1 MCGIAGFFGRPMAEG
16 DGRALLRKMVAAVNH
31 RGPDEQG
38 VCFNGGAGLGHAR
51 LSIIDLSCGQ
61 QPLSNEDGSIWVS
74 FNGEI
79 FNYVELAADLAA
91 RGHTFRTHSDTET
104 IVHQY
109 EENGDDCVDAFNGD
123 FAFALHD
130 RRRDRMLLARDRMG
144 VRPIYYAVKDGALV
158 YASEVKAILQYPGMR
173 AELDPIGLDQVFSL
187 WFPLAPRTV
196 FKGISELPPGH
207 ILVAER
213 DGPEGAVRVTTRP
226 YWRLTY
232 PKRGEATE
240 LSGRSEASI
249 AEELREL
256 LIDATR
262 LRLRADVP
270 VGAYLSGGL
279 DSSVTTALIK
289 NFTNAPLRTFSVAF
303 ETGEFDESE
312 YQREVVKALNTDHE
326 SVLCT
331 KADIGRMFPEVIRHG
346 ERPVVR
352 TAPAPMFQLAKLVRD
367 SGFKV
372 VMTGEGADEVFGGY
386 DIFKEAK
393 IRRFWAQQP
402 HSKWRPLLLKRLYPY
417 LSNIQGQ
424 SQAYLQA
431 FFKIGLDKAGSD
443 PLFSHL
449 PRFDVAARNKV
460 MFSEELRE
468 QIGDYDA
475 LDELRGQLP
484 AEFAS
489 WHPLNQSQFLEAG
502 YLLPGY
508 ILSAQG
514 DRVAMAHA
522 VEGRYPFLDHRV
534 VEFASKIPTRMKVKG
549 LREKHILREAVGRY
563 LPKTIA
569 KRVKQPYRS
578 PDSESFFGPG
588 APEYVEEMLSPR
600 AVARAGC
607 FNPAAVQKLV
617 QKCRAGG
624 AVGFKDNM
632 ALVSVLSTQLLDQQF
647 VRGGAAEAREQAV
660 PAGS

>member
-1 MCGIAGFFGRPMAEG
+1 MAEG
-16 DGRALLRKMVAAVNH
+16 DGRALLRRMVAAITH

-38 VCFNGGAGLGHAR
+38 LYFDRGAGLGHAR

-61 QPLSNEDGSIWVS
+61 QPLGNEDGSVWVS

-91 RGHTFRTHSDTET
+91 RGHVFKTHSDTET

-109 EENGDDCVDAFNGD
+109 EERGEACVDAFNGD
-123 FAFALHD
+123 FAFALLD
-130 RRRDRMLLARDRMG
+130 RRNDRLMLARDRMG
-144 VRPIYYAVKDGALV
+144 VRPVYYAVHDGVLV
-158 YASEVKAILQYPGMR
+158 FGSEVKAILQYPGIR
-173 AELDPIGLDQVFSL
+173 AELDPQALDQVFTL

-196 FKGISELPPGH
+196 FKGICELPPGH
-207 ILVAER
+207 VLVAER
-213 DGPEGAVRVTTRP
+213 GGAGGGGDVRITVRP
-226 YWRLTY
+226 YWQLTY
-232 PKRGEATE
+232 PERGDRGA
-240 LSGRSEASI
+240 LDGRDEASI

-262 LRLRADVP
+262 IRLRADVP

-289 NFTNAPLRTFSVAF
+289 LFTDARLRTFSVAF
-303 ETGEFDESE
+303 EAGEFDESE
-312 YQREVVKALNTDHE
+312 YQQQVVRALDTDHE

-331 KADIGRMFPEVIRHG
+331 RADIGRMFPEVIRHG
-346 ERPVVR
+346 ERPVLR
-352 TAPAPMFQLAKLVRD
+352 TAPAPMFQLAKLVRE

-393 IRRFWAQQP
+393 IRRFWSHQP
-402 HSKWRPLLLKRLYPY
+402 QSRWRPLLLKRLYPY
-417 LSNIQGQ
+417 LAGIQGQ

-431 FFKIGLDKAGSD
+431 FFKTGLDRAGD

-449 PRFDVAARNKV
+449 PRFDMASRNKV
-460 MFSEELRE
+460 MFSDELRRE
-468 QIGDYDA
+468 IGDYDA

-484 AEFAS
+484 AEFAR
-489 WHPLNQSQFLEAG
+489 WHPLSQSQYLEAG

-534 VEFASKIPTRMKVKG
+534 VAFASKIPPRMKIKG
-549 LREKHILREAVGRY
+549 LKEKHILRAAVGRY
-563 LPKTIA
+563 LPEAIA
-569 KRVKQPYRS
+569 KRVKQPYRA
-578 PDSESFFGPG
+578 PDSESFFGLG
-588 APEYVEEMLSPR
+588 APEYVEELLSPR
-600 AVARAGC
+600 AVARSGY
-607 FNPAAVQKLV
+607 FNSSAVQKLV

-632 ALVSVLSTQLLDQQF
+632 ALVGVLSVQLLDQQF
-647 VRGGAAEAREQAV
+647 VRGPAASDPAALPAAV
-660 PAGS
+660 S